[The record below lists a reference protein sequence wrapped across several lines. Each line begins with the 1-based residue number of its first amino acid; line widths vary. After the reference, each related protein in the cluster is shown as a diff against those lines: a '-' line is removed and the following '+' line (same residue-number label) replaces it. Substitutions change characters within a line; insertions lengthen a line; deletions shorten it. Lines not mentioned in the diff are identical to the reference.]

1 MGKTYTP
8 NFATPSYDRTLA
20 QRQREALTSVAA
32 AQGYASAVLTAAE
45 LGQTYDVVEVAR
57 RIHDEL
63 SAALAASHGPQSI
76 HDITVPAHLGITG
89 WVREVFAWRHAVSI
103 TVLSEEEADEL
114 IGANDYPEGTCVVDV
129 SAPLTRDVQRYVVGN
144 FPKHAGE
151 LAAYPFDVCPLCRTR
166 EACGDAL
173 AHGNDYHGLDA
184 YCVPCLPQAW
194 SDWEPSAAQLDAY
207 IERVYGAWG

>member
-1 MGKTYTP
+1 MSKTYTP
-8 NFATPSYDRTLA
+8 NFATPSYDRKLA
-20 QRQREALTSVAA
+20 ERQREALSRVAA
-32 AQGYASAVLTAAE
+32 TQGFASAVNTASAIGCE
-45 LGQTYDVVEVAR
+45 YDVTVVTAR
-57 RIHDEL
+57 IQREL
-63 SAALAASHGPQSI
+63 SAALDAAYAPQSI

-89 WVREVFAWRHAVSI
+89 WVREVLAWRQAVSI
-103 TVLSEEEADEL
+103 TVLSTEEADEL

-144 FPKHAGE
+144 FPKHSGE

-207 IERVYGAWG
+207 TERVYGAWG